1 MGCKNTN
8 KIQQKL
14 IKAAE
19 ITNLAIT
26 DWDKFKS
33 RKFVGANRNKISNK
47 DNANKHTHQMA
58 FSLDALMQVVTGVK
72 LEHDPIYLYKRKYHM
87 KDGFDSLIGFN
98 AHCLL
103 ENIN

>member
-1 MGCKNTN
+1 MSLRCSEWTAQW
-8 KIQQKL
+8 IRFSPVCQ
-14 IKAAE
+14 IKK
-19 ITNLAIT
+19 
-26 DWDKFKS
+26 DKFKS
-33 RKFVGANRNKISNK
+33 RKFAGANRNKISNK

-58 FSLDALMQVVTGVK
+58 FSLDALMQVITGIK
-72 LEHDPIYLYKRKYHM
+72 LEHDPIYLRKRKYHM